1 MSGKRCWWCL
11 SPIKDGFLPVACLSY
26 LQFLSNSPAY
36 ARPTSHIVSL
46 LPFLSATLLPGPR
59 SSPCRPGAIALQLPR
74 HHSALGSSFQFQG
87 GLRSAAYHHL
97 TPHWPPDLQGQNK
110 LIRPMHRLLSS
121 WRLFLLRTQPSVPI
135 VSMI

>member
-1 MSGKRCWWCL
+1 MLVVPLCRSRTAF
-11 SPIKDGFLPVACLSY
+11 SPSLASPTYSSY
-26 LQFLSNSPAY
+26 LILLLMP
-36 ARPTSHIVSL
+36 RPTSHNVSL

-59 SSPCRPGAIALQLPR
+59 SSPCRPDAIALQLPR

-121 WRLFLLRTQPSVPI
+121 WRLFLLLTQPSVPI